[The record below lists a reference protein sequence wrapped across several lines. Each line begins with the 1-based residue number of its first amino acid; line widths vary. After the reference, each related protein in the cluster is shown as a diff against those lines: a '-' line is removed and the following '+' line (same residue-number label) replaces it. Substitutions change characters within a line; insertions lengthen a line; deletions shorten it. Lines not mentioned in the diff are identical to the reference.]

1 MTTFEPKLVDPRRAK
16 PFYYKGFCPAFFTG
30 K

>member
-1 MTTFEPKLVDPRRAK
+1 MTTFDPKLVDPPNLKALI
-16 PFYYKGFCPAFFTG
+16 YKGFCPAFFTG